1 MTGLHNTHVKTYIRL
16 LLLVAPL
23 RLIVLPL
30 FDTSASEKDGRC
42 V

>member
-16 LLLVAPL
+16 LLLVASL
-23 RLIVLPL
+23 RLAVLPL
-30 FDTSASEKDGRC
+30 FDTSASKKDEHC